1 MAFTIHI
8 EGLEEFIKMSK
19 EVPSLDIAKP
29 DIALGILKAHSVIE
43 QEIASNYF
51 VPRELSTVF
60 LGNKVTG
67 VDNLLE
73 AGLSYKE
80 KKIPLS
86 EYPHVEKLITE
97 NIENAIP
104 FQRNNGKTGY
114 LPVNKARK
122 VTSKVRRKG
131 TFSGSRFNTKYGKF
145 LTVINGTEQI
155 VTRKEKETWSQIPS
169 GLDEHNHPIGGIRTP
184 IKTLYGPNLATLAA
198 KMWNENPKV
207 QVAVDKITETIINK
221 LKDFYK

>member
-1 MAFTIHI
+1 MAFNIHI

-19 EVPSLDIAKP
+19 EIPSLDIAKP
-29 DIALGILKAHSVIE
+29 DIALGILKVHSVIE
-43 QEIASNYF
+43 QEIATNYF
-51 VPRELSTVF
+51 VAREFSSVF
-60 LGNKVTG
+60 LGEKVTG

-86 EYPHVEKLITE
+86 EYPHIEKE
-97 NIENAIP
+97 IEVRNAIP
-104 FQRNNGKTGY
+104 FSKNNGKTGY

-145 LTVINGTEQI
+145 LTIINGAKQI
-155 VTRKEKETWSQIPS
+155 VTRLNKETWNQIPS
-169 GLDEHNHPIGGIRTP
+169 GLDEHNHPIGGVRTP
-184 IKTLYGPNLATLAA
+184 IKTLYGPNLATLAG
-198 KMWNENPKV
+198 KMWDENPKV
-207 QVAVDKITETIINK
+207 QVAVDKITQTIIIK

>member
-1 MAFTIHI
+1 MAFTIQI

-19 EVPSLDIAKP
+19 EIPSLDIAKP
-29 DIALGILKAHSVIE
+29 DITLGILKVHSVIE
-43 QEIASNYF
+43 QEIATNYF
-51 VPRELSTVF
+51 SPKELSSVF
-60 LGNKVTG
+60 LGEKVTG
-67 VDNLLE
+67 IDNLLE
-73 AGLSYKE
+73 ARLSYKE

-86 EYPHVEKLITE
+86 EYPHLEKE
-97 NIENAIP
+97 VAVRNAIP
-104 FQRNNGKTGY
+104 FQRNNGKIGY

-155 VTRKEKETWSQIPS
+155 VTRKEKQTWSQIPS
-169 GLDEHNHPIGGIRTP
+169 GLDEHNHPIGGVRTP
-184 IKTLYGPNLATLAA
+184 LKTLYGPNLATLAS
-198 KMWNENPKV
+198 KIWNESPKV
-207 QVAVDKITETIINK
+207 QVAIDKVTETIINK